1 MPAPACVYEPLEL
14 QKATFMRT
22 PFQARVL
29 TLVVI
34 AFIAGCVGVP
44 EGIEPV
50 TGFQVERYMGRWY
63 EVARL
68 DHSFERGMEQV
79 TATYEL
85 RPDGTVSVLNRGYR
99 ADKAEW
105 SEASGKARFLGKPD
119 VAALKVSFFGPFYG
133 GYNVVDLDPG
143 YQHALIAGPSRS
155 YLWILSRTPTP
166 PRAEVERLVAKAKAL
181 GYDTSQLIYVQH

>member
-14 QKATFMRT
+14 PQDTFMRT
-22 PFQARVL
+22 PFQTRVL

>member
-1 MPAPACVYEPLEL
+1 MQE
-14 QKATFMRT
+14 ATFMRA
-22 PFQARVL
+22 FFHARILVL
-29 TLVVI
+29 GAI
-34 AFIAGCVGVP
+34 AVSAGCVDVP

-50 TGFQVERYMGRWY
+50 TGFQAERYMGRWY

-68 DHSFERGMEQV
+68 DHRFERGMEQV

-85 RPDGTVSVLNRGYR
+85 QPDGTVAVLNRGYR
-99 ADKAEW
+99 ADKGEWAEV
-105 SEASGKARFLGKPD
+105 SGKARFLGVPD

-143 YQHALIAGPSRS
+143 YQYALIAGPNRS
-155 YLWILSRTPTP
+155 YLWILARTPTP

-181 GYDTSQLIYVQH
+181 GYDTSQLIFVKH

>member
-1 MPAPACVYEPLEL
+1 MPLAACVYESFKQQE
-14 QKATFMRT
+14 ARFMRV
-22 PFQARVL
+22 PLPVRVV
-29 TLVVI
+29 TLI
-34 AFIAGCVGVP
+34 ALAFIAGCVGVP

-68 DHSFERGMEQV
+68 DHRFERGMEQV

-99 ADKAEW
+99 TDQGEW
-105 SEASGKARFLGKPD
+105 GEASGKARFLGETD

-143 YQHALIAGPSRS
+143 YQHALVAGPNRS

-166 PRAEVERLVAKAKAL
+166 PGAEVERLVVKAKAL
-181 GYDTSQLIYVQH
+181 GYDTSQLIYVKH

>member
-1 MPAPACVYEPLEL
+1 MQEAMV
-14 QKATFMRT
+14 MRT
-22 PFQARVL
+22 LFHARVL
-29 TLVVI
+29 VLVAI
-34 AFIAGCVGVP
+34 AFTAGCVGVP
-44 EGIEPV
+44 EGIQPV

-85 RPDGTVSVLNRGYR
+85 RPDGTVAVLNRGYR
-99 ADKAEW
+99 ADKGEW
-105 SEASGKARFLGKPD
+105 DEASGTAKFLGKPD

-143 YQHALIAGPSRS
+143 YQHALIAGPNLS
-155 YLWILSRTPTP
+155 YLWILSRTPAP

-181 GYDTSQLIYVQH
+181 GYDTSQLIYVKH

>member
-1 MPAPACVYEPLEL
+1 
-14 QKATFMRT
+14 MRAS
-22 PFQARVL
+22 FHARNLVL
-29 TLVVI
+29 VAI
-34 AFIAGCVGVP
+34 AVIAGCVGVP

-68 DHSFERGMEQV
+68 DHRFERGMEQI

-85 RPDGTVSVLNRGYR
+85 RPDGTVAVLNRGYR
-99 ADKAEW
+99 VDKGEW
-105 SEASGKARFLGKPD
+105 GEASGKAKFLGEPD

-133 GYNVVDLDPG
+133 SYNVVDLDPD
-143 YQHALIAGPSRS
+143 YQHALVAGPDRS

-166 PRAEVERLVAKAKAL
+166 PRAEVERLVAKAAAL
-181 GYDTSQLIYVQH
+181 GFDTSQLIYVKH

>member
-1 MPAPACVYEPLEL
+1 MPGPACVYESIDMQEV
-14 QKATFMRT
+14 TFMRA
-22 PFQARVL
+22 FFHARILVL
-29 TLVVI
+29 IAIAVV
-34 AFIAGCVGVP
+34 AGCVGVP
-44 EGIEPV
+44 DGIEPV

-85 RPDGTVSVLNRGYR
+85 RPDGTVAVLNRGYR
-99 ADKAEW
+99 ADKGEW
-105 SEASGKARFLGKPD
+105 GEVSGKAKFLDDSD

-143 YQHALIAGPSRS
+143 YQHALVAGPNRS

-166 PRAEVERLVAKAKAL
+166 PRAEVERLVAKAQAL
-181 GYDTSQLIYVQH
+181 GFDTSQLIYVKH

>member
-1 MPAPACVYEPLEL
+1 L
-14 QKATFMRT
+14 QETTFMRRL
-22 PFQARVL
+22 FQARVL

-34 AFIAGCVGVP
+34 VFIAGCVGVP

-79 TATYEL
+79 TATYQL
-85 RPDGTVSVLNRGYR
+85 QPDGTVSVLNRGYR

-105 SEASGKARFLGKPD
+105 SEASGKAKFLGKPD

-166 PRAEVERLVAKAKAL
+166 PRVEVERLVAKAKTL
-181 GYDTSQLIYVQH
+181 GYDTSQLIFVKH

>member
-1 MPAPACVYEPLEL
+1 MCP
-14 QKATFMRT
+14 R
-22 PFQARVL
+22 FQPRVL
-29 TLVVI
+29 TLALI
-34 AFIAGCVGVP
+34 AFVAGCVDVP

-79 TATYEL
+79 TATYQL
-85 RPDGTVSVLNRGYR
+85 LPDGTVSVLNRGYR
-99 ADKAEW
+99 VDKAEW
-105 SEASGKARFLGKPD
+105 SEASGKAKFLGQPD

-166 PRAEVERLVAKAKAL
+166 PKAEVERLVAKAKTL
-181 GYDTSQLIYVQH
+181 GYDTSQLIYVRH

>member
-1 MPAPACVYEPLEL
+1 
-14 QKATFMRT
+14 MRAL
-22 PFQARVL
+22 FQARILVL
-29 TLVVI
+29 VAL
-34 AFIAGCVGVP
+34 ACSAGCVGVP

-85 RPDGTVSVLNRGYR
+85 RPDGTVAVLNRGYR
-99 ADKAEW
+99 ADKGEW
-105 SEASGKARFLGKPD
+105 GEARGTAKFLGKPD

-143 YQHALIAGPSRS
+143 YQHALVAGPNRS
-155 YLWILSRTPTP
+155 YLWILARTPTP
-166 PRAEVERLVAKAKAL
+166 SRAEVERLVAKAKAL
-181 GYDTSQLIYVQH
+181 GYDTSQLIYVKH

>member
-1 MPAPACVYEPLEL
+1 
-14 QKATFMRT
+14 MR
-22 PFQARVL
+22 PRFQPRVL
-29 TLVVI
+29 TFALI
-34 AFIAGCVGVP
+34 AFVAGCVGVP

-68 DHSFERGMEQV
+68 DHRFERGMDQV

-85 RPDGTVSVLNRGYR
+85 RPDGTVGVLNRGYR

-105 SEASGKARFLGKPD
+105 SEASGKAKFLGKPD

-133 GYNVVDLDPG
+133 GYNVVDLDSD
-143 YQHALIAGPSRS
+143 YQLALIAGPNRS

-181 GYDTSQLIYVQH
+181 GFDTSQLIFVKH

>member
-1 MPAPACVYEPLEL
+1 MHLLLPVRVVPLIAL
-14 QKATFMRT
+14 
-22 PFQARVL
+22 
-29 TLVVI
+29 

-50 TGFQVERYMGRWY
+50 TGFQAERYMGRWY

-68 DHSFERGMEQV
+68 DHRFERGMEQI

-85 RPDGTVSVLNRGYR
+85 RPDGTVAVLNRGYR
-99 ADKAEW
+99 TDKGEW
-105 SEASGKARFLGKPD
+105 GEVSGKAKFLGEPD

-143 YQHALIAGPSRS
+143 YQHALVAGPNRS

-166 PRAEVERLVAKAKAL
+166 PRTEVERLVAKAKAL
-181 GYDTSQLIYVQH
+181 GFDTSQLIYVKH

>member
-1 MPAPACVYEPLEL
+1 MLGPACVYKSMAMQEA
-14 QKATFMRT
+14 KFMRALIH
-22 PFQARVL
+22 ARVL
-29 TLVVI
+29 VLI
-34 AFIAGCVGVP
+34 ATAVIAGCVGVP

-50 TGFQVERYMGRWY
+50 TDFQVERYMGRWY

-85 RPDGTVSVLNRGYR
+85 QPDGTVAVLNRGYR
-99 ADKAEW
+99 ADKGEW
-105 SEASGKARFLGKPD
+105 GEASGKAKFLGAPD

-143 YQHALIAGPSRS
+143 YQHALVAGPNRS

-166 PRAEVERLVAKAKAL
+166 PKGEVERLVAKATAL
-181 GYDTSQLIYVQH
+181 GYDTSQLIYVKH

>member
-1 MPAPACVYEPLEL
+1 MPGPACVYESIEMRE
-14 QKATFMRT
+14 ATLMRA
-22 PFQARVL
+22 PFHARFLVL
-29 TLVVI
+29 VAI
-34 AFIAGCVGVP
+34 AVIAGCVGVP

-50 TGFQVERYMGRWY
+50 TGFEVERYMGRWY

-85 RPDGTVSVLNRGYR
+85 RPDGTVAVLNRGYR
-99 ADKAEW
+99 ADKGEW
-105 SEASGKARFLGKPD
+105 GEASGKAKFLGEPD

-133 GYNVVDLDPG
+133 GYNVVDLDPD
-143 YQHALIAGPSRS
+143 YQHALIAGPNRS
-155 YLWILSRTPTP
+155 YLWILARTPTP

-181 GYDTSQLIYVQH
+181 GYDTSQLIYVKH

>member
-1 MPAPACVYEPLEL
+1 MAMQEA
-14 QKATFMRT
+14 KFMRALIH
-22 PFQARVL
+22 ARVL
-29 TLVVI
+29 VLI
-34 AFIAGCVGVP
+34 ATAVIAGCVGVP

-50 TGFQVERYMGRWY
+50 TDFQVERYMGRWY

-85 RPDGTVSVLNRGYR
+85 QPDGTVAVLNRGYR
-99 ADKAEW
+99 ADKGEW
-105 SEASGKARFLGKPD
+105 GEASGKAKFLGAPD

-143 YQHALIAGPSRS
+143 YQHALVAGPNRS

-166 PRAEVERLVAKAKAL
+166 PKAEVERLVAKATAL
-181 GYDTSQLIYVQH
+181 GYDTSRLIYVKH